1 MSEPRTSIRLKN
13 VMVTFT
19 GPARITKMER
29 VGVIWTLVILV
40 EIDVSLK
47 PIQLYVVPLTLI
59 LPAQPITDVYNSRS
73 SI

>member
-1 MSEPRTSIRLKN
+1 MSEPRTSIGLKN
-13 VMVTFT
+13 VIVTFT

-29 VGVIWTLVILV
+29 VGVIWTLVVLV

-59 LPAQPITDVYNSRS
+59 LPAQPITDVYNPCS
-73 SI
+73 SM